1 MNGSSLSSASMCSML
16 GSEWKK
22 THGSGNAESLR
33 IKARFVDIKHHEKI
47 KGFQKYRKYSE
58 KIVRLL
64 SLRNDLFNLFFV
76 VSPGVIWNRGENAQK
91 ILLLIK
97 L

>member
-1 MNGSSLSSASMCSML
+1 MGPRSVVLVCVQCWVVS
-16 GSEWKK
+16 GKK
-22 THGSGNAESLR
+22 LMARGNAESLR
-33 IKARFVDIKHHEKI
+33 INARFVDIKHHEKI

-58 KIVRLL
+58 KIVRVL
-64 SLRNDLFNLFFV
+64 SLRIDLFNLFFV